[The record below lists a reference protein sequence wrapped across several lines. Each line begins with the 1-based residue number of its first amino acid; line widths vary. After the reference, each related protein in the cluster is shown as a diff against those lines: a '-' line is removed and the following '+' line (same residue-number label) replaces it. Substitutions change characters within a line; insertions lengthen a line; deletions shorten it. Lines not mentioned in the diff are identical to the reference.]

1 MAKTIYNS
9 FKNQFT
15 YAAGIEKWCKDFYD
29 SAGGNELQYTFCA
42 DFAIADWI
50 GEDAVK
56 ETFKRVIKSWGYDYK
71 AFTEIVLSINLL
83 SWANDQLVKQG
94 MTDREKWVEFYADLY
109 YDAKDEF
116 YAKYDNDDE
125 ATEYFFNMTD

>member
-29 SAGGNELQYTFCA
+29 GASGNELDYTFCA

-56 ETFKRVIKSWGYDYK
+56 ETFKRVIKSWGNDYK

-94 MTDREKWVEFYADLY
+94 MTDREKWVEFYTDLY

>member
-29 SAGGNELQYTFCA
+29 SASGNELQYTFCA

-56 ETFKRVIKSWGYDYK
+56 ETFKRVIKSWGNDYK